1 MLATVLALALT
12 IWPFSNASHLNRPHS
27 RAAHARHL
35 AHIQQA
41 RHKALA
47 HRHAAPHPSLLTR

>member
-1 MLATVLALALT
+1 MTTLVLLLLT
-12 IWPFSNASHLNRPHS
+12 IWPFSNASHLNRAHS

-47 HRHAAPHPSLLTR
+47 HRHASPHPSLLAR

>member
-1 MLATVLALALT
+1 MTTVLLLLLT
-12 IWPFSNASHLNRPHS
+12 IWPFAPAHHLNRAHS

-47 HRHAAPHPSLLTR
+47 HRHASPHPSLLAR